1 MWNER
6 EAIICENR
14 KIIVMS
20 GFTLFVAMLFDF
32 LPTVFYLNT
41 TDSLPV
47 GLYMK
52 IPGKD
57 YRRGD
62 FIIYEP
68 DEKTKTL
75 MRQYGWDDGTHTFL
89 KIVEGIAGDTYAV
102 DETTL
107 IFTVNDKYVGRVYVT
122 DTAGHYLPQLRGK
135 FTVEEGRIL
144 PIAYNSCSFDGR
156 YMGTISI
163 NQIKSKVM
171 PILTK

>member
-1 MWNER
+1 MR
-6 EAIICENR
+6 SR
-14 KIIVMS
+14 KIIIMF
-20 GFTLFVAMLFDF
+20 GFCLFVAMLFDF

-62 FIIYEP
+62 YIVYEP
-68 DEKTKTL
+68 NEKTKAL

-89 KIVEGIAGDTYAV
+89 KMVGGIAGDTYV
-102 DETTL
+102 IDETTL
-107 IFTVNDKYVGRVYVT
+107 AFTVNDKYVGQVYIT
-122 DTAGHYLPQLRGK
+122 DTARHHLPQLRGK
-135 FTVEEGRIL
+135 FRVEEGCVL
-144 PIAYNSCSFDGR
+144 PIATNPRSFDGR
-156 YMGTISI
+156 YTGTISLK
-163 NQIKSKVM
+163 QIKAKVI